1 MQRLL
6 QDFDAIF
13 DLSYRI
19 DDTLLGDLVETSIAR
34 LQQHALPDWG
44 TPGPR
49 EEVTSDPGRFVNFL
63 YRPHLFPGMDLKLR
77 LAHKLQFYLL
87 PRELP
92 ADAPASIAA
101 VLESYCQLSGD
112 LLGWE
117 KLRCGKF
124 LIWIVD
130 MAGHGVRAGL
140 ASAMLKV
147 LIDHVRDRSRVAS
160 LMGELNRTLS
170 GCIRREHQGLFATA
184 FFMAFDRN
192 GSAVYGSAAH
202 PPVLLRRS
210 SGEIEELRALDRPI
224 GLFSDTTYR
233 SREVRLDPGDTV
245 FLYTDGLVEATGRD
259 GESFGLDRL
268 RGLVGREFKNP
279 EELTRAVY
287 ISVAE
292 RQDLDRLDDDVTFL
306 AAKL

>member
-1 MQRLL
+1 MRRLL
-6 QDFDAIF
+6 QDFDTVF
-13 DLSYRI
+13 DLSYPVGSSR
-19 DDTLLGDLVETSIAR
+19 LGELVERMVTGLDAPS
-34 LQQHALPDWG
+34 QNWG
-44 TPGPR
+44 AEGQR
-49 EEVTSDPGRFVNFL
+49 EKVFAESGHFVSFF
-63 YRPHLFPGMDLKLR
+63 YRPHLFPGMEPKMR
-77 LAHKLQFYLL
+77 LAHELQFKTLPQDL
-87 PRELP
+87 PR
-92 ADAPASIAA
+92 DAPVSISA
-101 VLESYCQLSGD
+101 VLESYCHLSGD
-112 LLGWE
+112 SFGWE
-117 KLRCGKF
+117 LLRDGKF